1 MAMTQY
7 LATLQMVPAAPSSSY
22 YSDLG
27 VAGDW
32 LAERI
37 GLRCGAP
44 SPLLVALWSKYHM
57 EWDMKNKLVFSSL
70 ALGTLAVAVG
80 AIAGATLSHPI
91 AARAAEPMRLAE
103 AEMDGMTAGASL
115 SMTTGA
121 SVTGSD
127 SATVQARQNQNGGA
141 LWGGGAEITG
151 TGLVFGTANGSP
163 TSGRAISSAD
173 ASGDIHPTGTV
184 GGVVNVPDKTVVYGA
199 TWGVAIDLPLL
210 AK

>member
-1 MAMTQY
+1 
-7 LATLQMVPAAPSSSY
+7 
-22 YSDLG
+22 
-27 VAGDW
+27 
-32 LAERI
+32 
-37 GLRCGAP
+37 
-44 SPLLVALWSKYHM
+44 
-57 EWDMKNKLVFSSL
+57 MKKKLVFSSL

-91 AARAAEPMRLAE
+91 AARAAQPMRLAE

-121 SVTGSD
+121 SITGSD

-151 TGLVFGTANGSP
+151 NGLVFGTANGSS
-163 TSGRAISSAD
+163 TSGRAILSAD
-173 ASGDIHPTGTV
+173 ASGDIHRTGTV